1 MTDVTQG
8 TAAACE
14 ARPTM
19 RYAAAPRQ
27 ARSLRIG
34 HCARCHAPVLADE
47 EHYGEG
53 PDLIHGAC
61 GSQPAAPGDRAPA
74 APLRPVVHQA
84 RRIPCPTGK
93 L

>member
-1 MTDVTQG
+1 
-8 TAAACE
+8 
-14 ARPTM
+14 M
-19 RYAAAPRQ
+19 RYAAAYPPAHRQ

-53 PDLIHGAC
+53 PDLVHGAC
-61 GSQPAAPGDRAPA
+61 GSQPVDPGDRLGAV
-74 APLRPVVHQA
+74 PLRPAVQQA
-84 RRIPCPTGK
+84 RRTRRVAGLPSACATGK